1 MIIISFVVF
10 QSTFQTN
17 KKVAALSAFIPLNV
31 FSLVE
36 ARDTR
41 FTLDTCASLIMR
53 NVAVPSTVLVWLPL
67 FHVVLVH

>member
-1 MIIISFVVF
+1 MIMKSFFVS

-17 KKVAALSAFIPLNV
+17 IKVAALSAMIPLNV
-31 FSLVE
+31 ISLVE

-41 FTLDTCASLIMR
+41 FTLDTCASLSMR
-53 NVAVPSTVLVWLPL
+53 NVAVPSRVLVWLPL